1 MSKIQKRLRIGFV
14 CELVLA
20 LAALAILI
28 VGAVIDRPGLVTFSA
43 ITVGVLLSLA
53 ICFLLGILGKLDP
66 VVKWFERAILPT
78 LKKVWSA
85 FCDSMKTLLT
95 LVKMQLK
102 EKMDMS
108 ALRSKKKFFFKLI
121 WLIVEFVLITLIFY
135 FLFYFVQ
142 LLGLFSLSR
151 NIPVSVIS
159 ILFAVMLLFSV
170 ITDTV
175 GLMKSLYFSKDNTV
189 LLTFPATPSLIFFS
203 KLVTYYL
210 YELKKTVMFLIP
222 MFIGFGIVKGYGLYY
237 YPWLLLMFILVSTV
251 PVLIS
256 ALLSIPSM
264 FVYVFL
270 NRVKVLQYI
279 LYACA
284 GVGGFLGLWF
294 ILGIIPKDIN
304 FIETWGETYWEVQAF
319 LKSYTETFAPIY
331 KFTELIV
338 GKTYGFNNVVFH
350 SETVKSLLI
359 VVAIDIAALVL
370 CFLVSKPLFCRMAA
384 TPFEFKKKNSIKEK
398 QNKVASPF
406 KSALRKEWISGL
418 RSNSFIKLVGIL
430 VVVMPMMVYLL
441 SSIYASMKL
450 SPFGKQMTVAFTVM
464 LMLLL
469 LLMTNIEIASTYSRD
484 GASSYLN
491 KVQPAPYALLLFS
504 KLFFPIVIA
513 FVGTALTTVIFM
525 GFTYLKPLEAML
537 VGVSVFAMYIF
548 HIFSAA
554 ESDIMN
560 PQYKR
565 YATFNDQA
573 SNPNESKTALLAV
586 ILSIVVAIAA
596 LLLSGERSRGV
607 WTKISIV
614 TIALA
619 IFKVVTYLSKI
630 KAFYKEK
637 Q

>member
-1 MSKIQKRLRIGFV
+1 MTKTKKNSLIGLV
-14 CELVLA
+14 LELVFA
-20 LAALAILI
+20 LGALAILI
-28 VGAVIDRPGLVTFSA
+28 IAAINGMIGLVCVSA
-43 ITVGVLLSLA
+43 FTILVLLALA
-53 ICFLLGILGKLDP
+53 AYFLLEYLGKADP
-66 VVKWFERAILPT
+66 IVNWIEKTFLPWV
-78 LKKVWSA
+78 KKVYAEFLSK
-85 FCDSMKTLLT
+85 MKTLLT

-121 WLIVEFVLITLIFY
+121 WLVVEFALITLILY
-135 FLFYFVQ
+135 FIFYFVQ

-159 ILFAVMLLFSV
+159 ILFAVMLLFSL

-203 KLVTYYL
+203 KLVTYYV
-210 YELKKTVMFLIP
+210 YELKKTVMFLVP

-237 YPWLLLMFILVSTV
+237 YPWLLLMFVLVSTV
-251 PVLIS
+251 PVLIA

-264 FVYVFL
+264 FIYVFL
-270 NRVKVLQYI
+270 NRVKVVQYI

-284 GVGGFLGLWF
+284 GVGGFIALWYV
-294 ILGIIPKDIN
+294 LGIIPKDIN

-319 LKSYTETFAPIY
+319 LKSYTENFAPIY

-338 GKTYGFNNVVFH
+338 GKTVGFKNVVFH

-359 VVAIDIAALVL
+359 VAGIDIVALIL
-370 CFLVSKPLFCRMAA
+370 CFVCSKPLFCRMAA
-384 TPFEFKKKNSIKEK
+384 TPFEFKKKNAIKEK
-398 QNKVASPF
+398 SNKQVKPF
-406 KSALRKEWISGL
+406 LSAIRKEWIEGM
-418 RSNSFIKLVGIL
+418 RSNRFLKLACLLVG
-430 VVVMPMMVYLL
+430 VMPMAIYLL

-450 SPFGKQMTVAFTVM
+450 TFLGHQMTVCFTIM
-464 LMLLL
+464 IMLLI
-469 LLMTNIEIASTYSRD
+469 LLMTNVEIASVYSRD

-504 KLFFPIVIA
+504 KLFFPILIA
-513 FVGTALTTVIFM
+513 FVGTILTTFIFM
-525 GFTYLKPLEAML
+525 GFTSLKPAEALL
-537 VGVSVFAMYIF
+537 VGIAVYAIYIF

-560 PQYKR
+560 PQYKK
-565 YATFNDQA
+565 YATFNDQS
-573 SNPNESKTALLAV
+573 SNPNEAKTALLAV
-586 ILSIVVAIAA
+586 IASTVMFIVP
-596 LLLSGERSRGV
+596 LLLSRDKSLWLKV
-607 WTKISIV
+607 AV
-614 TIALA
+614 VALA
-619 IFKVVTYLSKI
+619 LATFKVVTYLAKI